1 MGSFSM
7 QLSEELKKDLNR
19 HIDSIIKQRERE
31 SMGSQAKT
39 SADLQADEEDD
50 RDSILMMSLDG
61 PVEVC
66 VDE

>member
-31 SMGSQAKT
+31 SMGSQAKI
-39 SADLQADEEDD
+39 SADFQADEDD

>member
-31 SMGSQAKT
+31 SMGSQAKI
-39 SADLQADEEDD
+39 SADFQADEDDD